1 MSRLGFV
8 AKLMSHRFV
17 KFLGVGG
24 LNTLFGFAVYT
35 LFALTELSTFM
46 VLMVSTL
53 AAITFNFFTTG
64 GLVFRDLGLAR
75 VPRFLIS
82 YAVIFVINLKLIEW
96 LSPMCGGRIWA
107 MAIIVLPMALLSY
120 FIQAWFVF
128 GDKLSSIQH
137 EIHRHLLQLLAA
149 KSPTA
154 KREIVIVLLIFA
166 IFAATFCN
174 FQLVIASIHH
184 LDIAFLIEAFA
195 SIK

>member
-1 MSRLGFV
+1 MSAIRSRPVSVQTMSRLGLL

-46 VLMVSTL
+46 VLIVSTL
-53 AAITFNFFTTG
+53 ASITFNFFTMG
-64 GLVFRDLGLAR
+64 GLVFRELGLVR

-82 YAVIFVINLKLIEW
+82 YAVIFIINLELIER
-96 LSPMCGGRIWA
+96 LSPVYGGRIWA

-128 GDKLSSIQH
+128 
-137 EIHRHLLQLLAA
+137 RV
-149 KSPTA
+149 
-154 KREIVIVLLIFA
+154 RR
-166 IFAATFCN
+166 
-174 FQLVIASIHH
+174 
-184 LDIAFLIEAFA
+184 
-195 SIK
+195 